1 MRTHNAEN
9 ERIKRRYLSFQ
20 KEAKRQSEVTIDSIA
35 KSLARY
41 ENYTKYKDFKTF
53 NSQQAIGFKNALAA
67 QKAERSGEKLSKATM
82 HSTLANLKR
91 FFQWLADQPG
101 YRSRVKYT
109 DADYLNLSDKEV
121 RIATA
126 RRDQRAPTM
135 EQVKHVLSHMP
146 TGTAIERRNRA
157 LVALTLLTGA
167 RDSALASLKLKHID
181 LIAGYLNQDAREV
194 KTKFSKSFSTY
205 FFPVGDEVVTIVA
218 DWVRYLRE
226 VLMWGNDDPLFPAT
240 MMTLDENGQFKV
252 NGLKKL
258 CWSNATPIRKIFK
271 QAFEQAGLPYFNPH
285 SFRHLLVRH
294 GEAICGSPEEF
305 KAWSQ
310 NLGHEQVL
318 TTFTSYGNVDLR
330 RQGDIIKNLS
340 KPKLFHSPDVAELV
354 RETIRQVSQQT
365 KN

>member
-1 MRTHNAEN
+1 MKTHNAEN
-9 ERIKRRYLSFQ
+9 ERIKRRYLAFQ
-20 KEAKRQSEVTIDSIA
+20 KEAKRQSEASIDAIA
-35 KSLARY
+35 KALARF
-41 ENYTKYKDFKTF
+41 ESYTKYKDFKAF
-53 NSQQAIGFKNALAA
+53 NSQQAIGFKNALAE
-67 QKAERSGEKLSKATM
+67 QKAARSGEKLSKATM

-101 YRSRVKYT
+101 YRSRLKYT
-109 DADYLNLSDKEV
+109 DADYFNLSEKDV
-121 RIATA
+121 RVATA
-126 RRDQRAPTM
+126 KREQRAPTL
-135 EQVKHVLSHMP
+135 EQVKHVLGLMP
-146 TGTAIERRNRA
+146 VCTVIDRRNQA

-181 LIAGYLNQDAREV
+181 LNAGYINQDAREV
-194 KTKFSKSFSTY
+194 RTKFSKTFSTY
-205 FFPVGDEVVTIVA
+205 FFPVGDEVLAIVT

-240 MMTLDENGQFKV
+240 LMELDENGQFKA
-252 NGLKKL
+252 NGLKKQS
-258 CWSNATPIRKIFK
+258 WSNASPIRKIFK
-271 QAFEQAGLPYFNPH
+271 QAFENAGLPYFNPH

-294 GEAICGSPEEF
+294 GEVICSSPEEF

-340 KPKLFHSPDVAELV
+340 KPKSFQSPDVAELV
-354 RETIRQVSQQT
+354 RETIRQVRQQS
-365 KN
+365 NG